1 MLTRGPQAE
10 FSEYAL
16 LRMRQR
22 DILSE
27 EVLEI
32 LGSPRAG
39 HKQRPD
45 GRTEVRGRV
54 GKRTLLVVYRRAADA
69 MIVINAMWE

>member
-1 MLTRGPQAE
+1 MTDDPQAK
-10 FSEYAL
+10 FTEYAL

-27 EVLEI
+27 EVVEI
-32 LGSPRAG
+32 LDSPRAR